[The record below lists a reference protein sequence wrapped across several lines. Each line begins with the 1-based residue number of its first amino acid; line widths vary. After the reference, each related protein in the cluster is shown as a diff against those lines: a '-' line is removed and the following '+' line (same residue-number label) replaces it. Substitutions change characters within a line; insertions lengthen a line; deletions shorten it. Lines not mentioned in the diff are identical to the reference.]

1 MLKFYYVHYTTYYK
15 GKKVSQTT
23 ARALCEESKVNNFR
37 KKVTWEN
44 LTDIWEE
51 LGSQACGFTIWNMKK
66 GRRLSFFSDTLPWQ
80 EPKEWKHADPQV
92 EIECRWSERPVSIQD
107 ILKWHD
113 SEKAIQ
119 YLNERNLKI
128 KG

>member
-15 GKKVSQTT
+15 GERVGHST
-23 ARALCEESKVNNFR
+23 ASALCEESEVKNFR

-44 LTDIWEE
+44 LADIWEE
-51 LGSQACGFTIWNMKK
+51 LGGCCNFLIYNMKK
-66 GRRLSFFSDTLPWQ
+66 GRQLSFVDTWPWQ
-80 EPKEWKHADPQV
+80 EPKEWECTDPQV
-92 EIECRWSERPVSIQD
+92 EIECCWSERQVSIQD
-107 ILKWHD
+107 VMEWYD

-128 KG
+128 KA

>member
-51 LGSQACGFTIWNMKK
+51 LGGQACGFTIWNMKK
-66 GRRLSFFSDTLPWQ
+66 GRQLSFHSDTLPWQ
-80 EPKEWKHADPQV
+80 EPKEWKHTDPQV
-92 EIECRWSERPVSIQD
+92 EIECRWSERQVSIQNVLD
-107 ILKWHD
+107 WHD
-113 SEKAIQ
+113 AEKAVQ